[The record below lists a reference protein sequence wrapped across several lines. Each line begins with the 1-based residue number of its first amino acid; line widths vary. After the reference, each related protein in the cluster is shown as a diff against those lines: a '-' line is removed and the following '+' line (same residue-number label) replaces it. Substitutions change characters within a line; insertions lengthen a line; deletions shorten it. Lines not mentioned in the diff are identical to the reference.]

1 MSNSTLQKFVLN
13 PVVLS
18 AAVFATLT
26 LPLALFGS
34 KPVKIQLQEE
44 TVFQGQLQNVSTPY
58 LGLVSLI
65 SLGAGVASVAL
76 TGWRRSTRKS
86 SEVEAQL
93 SNLAQSI
100 QEKEAQLEALKLS
113 ESQLAASGLKAFLDE
128 EVPQRA
134 DSNKPSTA
142 QSVSQPVEAPVITPV
157 VYTEAAP
164 FANAQSFFGSA
175 PAKPF
180 NPAMSTT
187 QLAAKEVEELNSQM
201 EEIMAQ
207 MASVQ
212 AALSVT
218 RTTESTAPAVS
229 PESGKSW
236 SVQEVVS

>member
-1 MSNSTLQKFVLN
+1 MKKCHNDT
-13 PVVLS
+13 
-18 AAVFATLT
+18 
-26 LPLALFGS
+26 
-34 KPVKIQLQEE
+34 
-44 TVFQGQLQNVSTPY
+44 
-58 LGLVSLI
+58 
-65 SLGAGVASVAL
+65 
-76 TGWRRSTRKS
+76 
-86 SEVEAQL
+86 
-93 SNLAQSI
+93 
-100 QEKEAQLEALKLS
+100 
-113 ESQLAASGLKAFLDE
+113 
-128 EVPQRA
+128 
-134 DSNKPSTA
+134 DSNRPSVA

-157 VYTEAAP
+157 VYTEAVP
-164 FANAQSFFGSA
+164 FVNAQSFFGSA